1 MKLIQKTALILAA
14 SILVGAPV
22 AIAADKKEDKKAE
35 KKAGKPA
42 KLVLSKGFGTAYAPV
57 LTLLQKANLVGAYAG
72 WPAVKMA
79 IVNDDDR
86 SEAGVF
92 AYDLGTKMAKSG
104 DAALK
109 ANSSA
114 LRIDGI
120 DLVLAST
127 KTPADIRPAYMYQR
141 AAIIYDSKDF
151 VKSTIALQDAY
162 AAGYRENEIE
172 ILLSNS
178 YSQQKKY
185 ADAITWLRTA
195 INNNKSV
202 NRAVPPEWYA
212 QGGNYALRMRD
223 NKSASVW
230 FKDYLVVEKSA
241 AAWHD
246 ALATYNVSP
255 ELEPLE
261 ALDVY
266 RLMHLSG
273 SMQFE
278 NEYRGYAELI
288 DRRRYPTEIYRIL
301 QEGIDKKM
309 VKLTPSITEAFN
321 EAKTLSASDAT
332 NASLSEASARKSAVS
347 YDALLTGESYMG
359 LRNFTKAQE
368 MYELAMSK
376 GAVRDREGKDQTG
389 RLMLHLAMAKIYQGN
404 FQGGRADL
412 AKIPAGNRKNIGEY
426 WAIYAD
432 QQMSKSA
439 SPVVPAVK

>member
-1 MKLIQKTALILAA
+1 MRFVQKTALILAA
-14 SILVGAPV
+14 SLLVGAPS
-22 AIAADKKEDKKAE
+22 AIAADKKDDKKAE

-42 KLVLSKGFGTAYAPV
+42 KLILSKGFGTVYFPV
-57 LTLLQKANLVGAYAG
+57 LTMSQKANLAGAYAG
-72 WPAVKMA
+72 WPTVKAA
-79 IVNDDDR
+79 IANDDDR
-86 SEAGVF
+86 SEAGIF
-92 AYDLGTKMAKSG
+92 AYDLGSKMAKSA

-114 LRIDGI
+114 LRIEGI

-127 KTPADIRPAYMYQR
+127 KTPADIRPAYKFQK
-141 AAIIYDSKDF
+141 AAILYDGKDF
-151 VKSTIALQDAY
+151 VTSSVALQDAY
-162 AAGYRENEIE
+162 SAGYRDNEIE

-178 YSQQKKY
+178 FSQQKKFTE
-185 ADAITWLRTA
+185 AMTWLRTA
-195 INNNKSV
+195 ISNNKTAG
-202 NRAVPPEWYA
+202 RAVPAAWYA

-223 NKSASVW
+223 NKAASVW
-230 FKDYLVVEKSA
+230 FKDYLTAEKSP

-261 ALDVY
+261 ALDIY
-266 RLMHLSG
+266 RLMHLTG

-301 QEGIDKKM
+301 QEGIDKKL

-321 EAKTLSASDAT
+321 EAKSLSASDAT

-359 LRNFTKAQE
+359 LRNFAKAQE
-368 MYELAMSK
+368 MYELAMTK
-376 GAVRDREGKDQTG
+376 GGIRDREGKDQTG

-404 FQGGRADL
+404 YQGAKADL
-412 AKIPAGNRKNIGEY
+412 AKIPAGNRKVIGEY
-426 WAIYAD
+426 WALYAD
-432 QQMSKSA
+432 QQMTKSA
-439 SPVVPAVK
+439 TPVTAAAK